1 MIYSIYPQYDTT
13 LYERSASMNTGLD
26 AILELSHDATVTQSI
41 YNSRILMKFDVSDVE
56 SSVNSGKI
64 SQSAK
69 YYLSLK
75 TVDASEIPQE
85 YTIHAHPVSAS
96 WSNGTGKYFN
106 KPQTTD
112 GASWLYRSSKNLG
125 LLWDTDPVIDNYE
138 WNLQSESWVEA
149 YSSFGINTTATV
161 HYGYTS
167 VSGGGTWWEDDNII
181 CTQSFS
187 YATTDVYMDVTQIV
201 KKWITGSGRFY
212 NDGMIIKFSNQLE
225 RQLDSISSIK
235 FFSVDSNTIY
245 VPKLYVVWDDS
256 VFSTGSLSPST
267 LDNININVKLNKYY
281 SEGEKAKI
289 RVDSNK
295 RYPEKAYTT
304 ESYYTKKYY
313 LPTSSFYEIRDAH
326 TDEVII
332 PFDVI
337 GTKMSCDE
345 NGNYFNLWMN
355 SFQPERFY
363 RVVVKTETDG
373 GDTIRIFDNN
383 YYFKVTR

>member
-1 MIYSIYPQYDTT
+1 
-13 LYERSASMNTGLD
+13 
-26 AILELSHDATVTQSI
+26 
-41 YNSRILMKFDVSDVE
+41 
-56 SSVNSGKI
+56 
-64 SQSAK
+64 
-69 YYLSLK
+69 
-75 TVDASEIPQE
+75 
-85 YTIHAHPVSAS
+85 
-96 WSNGTGKYFN
+96 
-106 KPQTTD
+106 
-112 GASWLYRSSKNLG
+112 
-125 LLWDTDPVIDNYE
+125 
-138 WNLQSESWVEA
+138 
-149 YSSFGINTTATV
+149 
-161 HYGYTS
+161 
-167 VSGGGTWWEDDNII
+167 
-181 CTQSFS
+181 
-187 YATTDVYMDVTQIV
+187 
-201 KKWITGSGRFY
+201 
-212 NDGMIIKFSNQLE
+212 
-225 RQLDSISSIK
+225 
-235 FFSVDSNTIY
+235 
-245 VPKLYVVWDDS
+245 VVWDDS

-295 RYPEKAYTT
+295 RYPEKTYTT